1 MISWGEDSS
10 NGFGLDTTKT
20 DISCVNLIHLKSKI
34 QGLSAGN
41 SVVAFIRNNGRQVSV
56 ARIQEDQDARRFT
69 GKLKSV
75 KCKETIRALSC
86 GDSHVVLLSEEGRV
100 LCLDKANILRP
111 LDNLCNRKVTQVA
124 CGDQHSISLTQDGQ
138 VFTWGQNTSGQLG
151 LGWSEPKAVSP
162 KHLKSLSG
170 IPLVQI
176 TAGGDHSFAL
186 SLSGAV
192 FGWGKNTAGQL
203 GLGDTTD
210 RHAPAPVDCLNLKKT
225 VLISC
230 GGEHTAVLTKG
241 GVVFTFGSGRYGQL
255 GHNSLR
261 DELRPRV
268 VGQLWGSKVTQIACG
283 KHHTLAFVGPS
294 NKIYS
299 FGCGE
304 QGQLGNAVKID
315 QSVPLPVQ
323 LPDQIDDQKIEHIFA
338 GGNHSFAL
346 CTLGQESE
354 ERSNN
359 LRSSVGKVTQQA
371 IDKEIIY
378 KWISECDSKSWKKG
392 QKEITKMFS
401 SASCLNGSF
410 LDKSCDKHYQTSP
423 KQSGLDFSLVQGAF
437 RKLSKKAKV
446 LTEVEAVVQH
456 TLLPSLNEEPIGVE
470 GLRVY
475 LVLPELLRVLH
486 KQHRRTDLTEAVAA
500 AILRLHPDK
509 LQVLGD
515 CWSSLKPSVMTKHI
529 GVWKKALSVILR
541 SEHILRT
548 RDPGIKHL
556 LQVLGHLHRA
566 NQKSVETQTV
576 PDSTFCME
584 EVHFNPIF
592 LEEDVKLWRL
602 WSKQDVDQTPAIFC
616 RYPFL
621 MNLQSKINVFNIN
634 AALTM
639 NPPNNLQRTGM
650 WPFDMFPVAAPAP
663 FFELRLRRASLIED
677 TFHQLS
683 VAYHST
689 FKRSLV
695 VYLDEDAKLT
705 DVYKRDF
712 FLHLFDKLLVPESG
726 MFMYNDTNTLAWFPA
741 KPRVEEKRYFLFGVL
756 CGMALYNNNM
766 VHLPF
771 PMAFFKKLV
780 NIKPSL
786 EDLREFSPIEAGSLQ
801 YILDYPDD
809 DVENMDMTFS
819 VMWGDVAVELD
830 PKETGK
836 LVTSANKKEFVDT
849 YVNYVFNQSVEVVF
863 EEFRK
868 GFFKVCDMD
877 VVEFFQPEELRGVMV
892 GKENFDWE
900 TLKQN
905 TVYEGEYHAGH
916 PNIVTF
922 WEVFEELT
930 EDQKKAFLLF
940 LTGCDRVP
948 ILGMNQIRMSVQTLL
963 NSSQQHFPEALT
975 CHSLLQLPIYPSKET
990 LQSRLIEAVGHNR
1003 GFWNE

>member
-1 MISWGEDSS
+1 M
-10 NGFGLDTTKT
+10 
-20 DISCVNLIHLKSKI
+20 
-34 QGLSAGN
+34 
-41 SVVAFIRNNGRQVSV
+41 
-56 ARIQEDQDARRFT
+56 
-69 GKLKSV
+69 
-75 KCKETIRALSC
+75 
-86 GDSHVVLLSEEGRV
+86 
-100 LCLDKANILRP
+100 
-111 LDNLCNRKVTQVA
+111 
-124 CGDQHSISLTQDGQ
+124 
-138 VFTWGQNTSGQLG
+138 
-151 LGWSEPKAVSP
+151 
-162 KHLKSLSG
+162 
-170 IPLVQI
+170 
-176 TAGGDHSFAL
+176 
-186 SLSGAV
+186 
-192 FGWGKNTAGQL
+192 
-203 GLGDTTD
+203 
-210 RHAPAPVDCLNLKKT
+210 
-225 VLISC
+225 
-230 GGEHTAVLTKG
+230 
-241 GVVFTFGSGRYGQL
+241 
-255 GHNSLR
+255 
-261 DELRPRV
+261 
-268 VGQLWGSKVTQIACG
+268 
-283 KHHTLAFVGPS
+283 
-294 NKIYS
+294 
-299 FGCGE
+299 
-304 QGQLGNAVKID
+304 
-315 QSVPLPVQ
+315 
-323 LPDQIDDQKIEHIFA
+323 EHIFA

-359 LRSSVGKVTQQA
+359 LRSSVGKVTQQT
-371 IDKEIIY
+371 IDEEIID

-392 QKEITKMFS
+392 QKDITKMFS

-437 RKLSKKAKV
+437 RKLAKKDKV

-456 TLLPSLNEEPIGVE
+456 TLLPSLYEEPIGVE

-486 KQHRRTDLTEAVAA
+486 KQHRRTDLTKAVAA

-509 LQVLGD
+509 LQVLVD
-515 CWSSLKPSVMTKHI
+515 WWSSLKLSVATKHI
-529 GVWKKALSVILR
+529 RMWKKALSVILTTT
-541 SEHILRT
+541 HLRT
-548 RDPGIKHL
+548 PGLKHL
-556 LQVLGHLHRA
+556 FQVLDHLHRA
-566 NQKSVETQTV
+566 NQKAGGTQIV
-576 PDSTFCME
+576 PDSSFCLEDTEFHPM
-584 EVHFNPIF
+584 F
-592 LEEDVKLWRL
+592 LEEDVKLWRSL
-602 WSKQDVDQTPAIFC
+602 SKQDQTTAIFC

-621 MNLQSKINVFNIN
+621 MNLQSKIKVFNIN
-634 AALTM
+634 AALTK
-639 NPPNNLQRTGM
+639 NPPNNRQRTGM

-689 FKRSLV
+689 FKRSIV
-695 VYLDEDAKLT
+695 VYFDEDATLT
-705 DVYKRDF
+705 AVYKRDY

-741 KPRVEEKRYFLFGVL
+741 MPRVEEKRYFLFGVL

-819 VMWGDVAVELD
+819 VMWGDVVVELD

-849 YVNYVFNQSVEVVF
+849 YVNYIFNQSVEVVF

-905 TVYEGEYHAGH
+905 TV
-916 PNIVTF
+916 
-922 WEVFEELT
+922 
-930 EDQKKAFLLF
+930 
-940 LTGCDRVP
+940 
-948 ILGMNQIRMSVQTLL
+948 
-963 NSSQQHFPEALT
+963 
-975 CHSLLQLPIYPSKET
+975 
-990 LQSRLIEAVGHNR
+990 
-1003 GFWNE
+1003 

>member
-1 MISWGEDSS
+1 MISWGEDSR
-10 NGFGLDTTKT
+10 NGFGLVKPNGLDTTKT

-41 SVVAFIRNNGRQVSV
+41 SVVAFIRNNGRLVSV
-56 ARIQEDQDARRFT
+56 ARIQEDQDGRRIT

-75 KCKETIRALSC
+75 TCKETIRALSC
-86 GDSHVVLLSEEGRV
+86 GDSHAVLLSEEGRV

-111 LDNLCNRKVTQVA
+111 LDNLCNRQVTQVA

-151 LGWSEPKAVSP
+151 LGWGEPSAMSP
-162 KHLKSLSG
+162 KPLKSLSG

-192 FGWGKNTAGQL
+192 FGWGKNTTGQL
-203 GLGDTTD
+203 GLGDTTN

-261 DELRPRV
+261 DELQPRV

-283 KHHTLAFVGPS
+283 RHHTLAFVGPS

-299 FGCGE
+299 FGHGE
-304 QGQLGNAVKID
+304 QGQLGNGVKID

-323 LPDQIDDQKIEHIFA
+323 LPDQIDEQKIEHIFA

-346 CTLGQESE
+346 CTHGQESE

-359 LRSSVGKVTQQA
+359 LRSSVGKVTQA
-371 IDKEIIY
+371 LDEEIID

-423 KQSGLDFSLVQGAF
+423 KQSGLDFSLVRGAF
-437 RKLSKKAKV
+437 RKLAKKDKV

-456 TLLPSLNEEPIGVE
+456 TLLPSLYEEPIGVE

-529 GVWKKALSVILR
+529 GVWKKALSGILR
-541 SEHILRT
+541 SGHILRT

-556 LQVLGHLHRA
+556 LQVLGHLHR
-566 NQKSVETQTV
+566 
-576 PDSTFCME
+576 
-584 EVHFNPIF
+584 
-592 LEEDVKLWRL
+592 
-602 WSKQDVDQTPAIFC
+602 DVDQTPAIFC

-634 AALTM
+634 AALTQ
-639 NPPNNLQRTGM
+639 NPPNNRQRTGM
-650 WPFDMFPVAAPAP
+650 WPFDMFLVAAPAP
-663 FFELRLRRASLIED
+663 FFELRLNRASLIED
-677 TFHQLS
+677 TFHQLR
-683 VAYHST
+683 VACPST

-695 VYLDEDAKLT
+695 VYFDEDAKLT

-712 FLHLFDKLLVPESG
+712 FLHLFDKLLVPEFG
-726 MFMYNDTNTLAWFPA
+726 MFMYNDTETLAWFPA
-741 KPRVEEKRYFLFGVL
+741 MPRVAEKHYFLFGVL

-786 EDLREFSPIEAGSLQ
+786 EDLREFSPIEAKSLQ

-849 YVNYVFNQSVEVVF
+849 YVNYIFNQSVEVVF

-868 GFFKVCDMD
+868 GFIKVCDMD

-892 GKENFDWE
+892 GKEIFDWE

-948 ILGMNQIRMSVQTLL
+948 ILGMNQIRMRVQPLL

-975 CHSLLQLPIYPSKET
+975 CHSLLQLPIYPSKEI

>member
-1 MISWGEDSS
+1 MISWGEDSR
-10 NGFGLDTTKT
+10 NGFGLVKPNGLDTTKT

-41 SVVAFIRNNGRQVSV
+41 SVVAFIRNNGRLVSV
-56 ARIQEDQDARRFT
+56 ARIQEDQDGRRIT

-75 KCKETIRALSC
+75 TCKETIRALSC
-86 GDSHVVLLSEEGRV
+86 GDSHAVLLSEEGRV

-111 LDNLCNRKVTQVA
+111 LDNLCKRQVTQVA

-151 LGWSEPKAVSP
+151 LGWGEPSAMSP
-162 KHLKSLSG
+162 KPLKSLSG

-203 GLGDTTD
+203 GLGDTTN

-261 DELRPRV
+261 DELQPRV

-283 KHHTLAFVGPS
+283 RHHTLAFVGPS

-299 FGCGE
+299 FGHGK
-304 QGQLGNAVKID
+304 QGQLGNGVKID

-323 LPDQIDDQKIEHIFA
+323 LPDQIDEQKIEHIFA
-338 GGNHSFAL
+338 GGNNSFAL
-346 CTLGQESE
+346 CTHGQESE

-371 IDKEIIY
+371 IDEEIID

-423 KQSGLDFSLVQGAF
+423 KQSGLDFSLVRGAF
-437 RKLSKKAKV
+437 RKLAKKVKV

-456 TLLPSLNEEPIGVE
+456 TLLPSLYEEPIGVE
-470 GLRVY
+470 SLRVY

-529 GVWKKALSVILR
+529 GVWKKALSGILR

-592 LEEDVKLWRL
+592 LEEDVKLWRS

-634 AALTM
+634 AALT
-639 NPPNNLQRTGM
+639 QRTGM
-650 WPFDMFPVAAPAP
+650 GPFDMFLMAAPAP
-663 FFELRLRRASLIED
+663 FFELRLNRASLVED

-683 VAYHST
+683 VACPST

-695 VYLDEDAKLT
+695 VYFDEDAKLT

-712 FLHLFDKLLVPESG
+712 FLHLFKKLLVPESG
-726 MFMYNDTNTLAWFPA
+726 MFMYNDTETLAWFPA
-741 KPRVEEKRYFLFGVL
+741 MPRVEEKRYFLFGVL

-786 EDLREFSPIEAGSLQ
+786 EDLREFSPIEA
-801 YILDYPDD
+801 
-809 DVENMDMTFS
+809 
-819 VMWGDVAVELD
+819 
-830 PKETGK
+830 
-836 LVTSANKKEFVDT
+836 KKEFVDT
-849 YVNYVFNQSVEVVF
+849 YVNYIFNQSVEVVF

-948 ILGMNQIRMSVQTLL
+948 ILGMNQIRMRVQTLL

-990 LQSRLIEAVGHNR
+990 LQSRLIGAVGHNR
-1003 GFWNE
+1003 GFWN

>member
-1 MISWGEDSS
+1 MISWGEDSH
-10 NGFGLDTTKT
+10 NGFGLVKPNGLDTTKT
-20 DISCVNLIHLKSKI
+20 DISCVNLIHLKSQI

-41 SVVAFIRNNGRQVSV
+41 SVVAFIRNNGRLVSV
-56 ARIQEDQDARRFT
+56 ARIQEDLDGRRFT

-75 KCKETIRALSC
+75 TCKERIRALSC
-86 GDSHVVLLSEEGRV
+86 GDSHAVLLSEEGRV
-100 LCLDKANILRP
+100 LCLDKANILSP
-111 LDNLCNRKVTQVA
+111 LGNLCNRQITQVA
-124 CGDQHSISLTQDGQ
+124 CGDQHSILLTQDGQ

-151 LGWSEPKAVSP
+151 LGWGEPRDMSMSP
-162 KHLKSLSG
+162 KPLKSLSG

-176 TAGGDHSFAL
+176 TAGGEHSFAL

-203 GLGDTTD
+203 GLGDTTN
-210 RHAPAPVDCLNLKKT
+210 RRAPAPVDCLNLKKT

-230 GGEHTAVLTKG
+230 GGEHTAILTKG

-268 VGQLWGSKVTQIACG
+268 VGQLCGLKVTQIACG
-283 KHHTLAFVGPS
+283 RHHTLAFVGPS

-304 QGQLGNAVKID
+304 QGQLGNGVKID

-354 ERSNN
+354 ERPNN

-371 IDKEIIY
+371 IDEEIID

-423 KQSGLDFSLVQGAF
+423 KQSGLDYSLVQSAF
-437 RKLSKKAKV
+437 RKLAKKGKV

-456 TLLPSLNEEPIGVE
+456 TLLPSLYEEPIGVE

-509 LQVLGD
+509 LQVLVD
-515 CWSSLKPSVMTKHI
+515 WWSSQKLSVTTKHI
-529 GVWKKALSVILR
+529 RVWKKALSVNLTTTRI
-541 SEHILRT
+541 RT
-548 RDPGIKHL
+548 PGLKHL
-556 LQVLGHLHRA
+556 FQVLDHLHRA
-566 NQKSVETQTV
+566 NQKACGTQTV
-576 PDSTFCME
+576 PDSSFCLE
-584 EVHFNPIF
+584 DIEFNPKF
-592 LEEDVKLWRL
+592 LEEDVKLWRS
-602 WSKQDVDQTPAIFC
+602 WSKQDVDQRPAIFC

-634 AALTM
+634 AALTKIST
-639 NPPNNLQRTGM
+639 N
-650 WPFDMFPVAAPAP
+650 WPFDMFLVAAPAP
-663 FFELRLRRASLIED
+663 VFELRLNRASLIED

-695 VYLDEDAKLT
+695 VYFDEDAKLT
-705 DVYKRDF
+705 NVYKRDF

-741 KPRVEEKRYFLFGVL
+741 MPRVEEKRYFLFGVL

-780 NIKPSL
+780 NINPSL

-849 YVNYVFNQSVEVVF
+849 YVNYIFNQSVEVVF

-868 GFFKVCDMD
+868 GFFKVCDKD

-905 TVYEGEYHAGH
+905 TVYLGEYHAGH

-948 ILGMNQIRMSVQTLL
+948 ILGMNQIRMRVKTLL

-975 CHSLLQLPIYPSKET
+975 CHSLLQLPIYSSKET

>member
-1 MISWGEDSS
+1 MSYGWLRSYKPIIES
-10 NGFGLDTTKT
+10 DT
-20 DISCVNLIHLKSKI
+20 
-34 QGLSAGN
+34 SAGN
-41 SVVAFIRNNGRQVSV
+41 SVVAFIRNNGRLVSV
-56 ARIQEDQDARRFT
+56 ARIQEDQDGRRIT

-75 KCKETIRALSC
+75 TCKETIRALSC
-86 GDSHVVLLSEEGRV
+86 GDSHAVLLSEEGRV

-111 LDNLCNRKVTQVA
+111 LDNLCNRQVTQVA

-151 LGWSEPKAVSP
+151 LGWGEPSAMSP
-162 KHLKSLSG
+162 KPLKSLSG

-203 GLGDTTD
+203 GLGDTTN

-225 VLISC
+225 VWISC

-241 GVVFTFGSGRYGQL
+241 GVVFTFGSGHYGQL

-283 KHHTLAFVGPS
+283 RHHTLAFVGPS

-299 FGCGE
+299 FGHGE
-304 QGQLGNAVKID
+304 QGQLGNGVKID

-359 LRSSVGKVTQQA
+359 LRSSVGKVTQA
-371 IDKEIIY
+371 IDEKIIY

-423 KQSGLDFSLVQGAF
+423 KQSGLDFSLVRGAF
-437 RKLSKKAKV
+437 RKLAKKGKV

-456 TLLPSLNEEPIGVE
+456 TLLPSLYEEPIGVE
-470 GLRVY
+470 SLRVY

-529 GVWKKALSVILR
+529 GVWKKALSGILR
-541 SEHILRT
+541 SGHILRT

-634 AALTM
+634 AALT
-639 NPPNNLQRTGM
+639 QRTGM
-650 WPFDMFPVAAPAP
+650 GPFDMFLMGGAC
-663 FFELRLRRASLIED
+663 
-677 TFHQLS
+677 S
-683 VAYHST
+683 V
-689 FKRSLV
+689 L
-695 VYLDEDAKLT
+695 
-705 DVYKRDF
+705 
-712 FLHLFDKLLVPESG
+712 
-726 MFMYNDTNTLAWFPA
+726 
-741 KPRVEEKRYFLFGVL
+741 
-756 CGMALYNNNM
+756 
-766 VHLPF
+766 
-771 PMAFFKKLV
+771 
-780 NIKPSL
+780 
-786 EDLREFSPIEAGSLQ
+786 
-801 YILDYPDD
+801 
-809 DVENMDMTFS
+809 
-819 VMWGDVAVELD
+819 
-830 PKETGK
+830 
-836 LVTSANKKEFVDT
+836 
-849 YVNYVFNQSVEVVF
+849 
-863 EEFRK
+863 
-868 GFFKVCDMD
+868 
-877 VVEFFQPEELRGVMV
+877 
-892 GKENFDWE
+892 
-900 TLKQN
+900 
-905 TVYEGEYHAGH
+905 
-916 PNIVTF
+916 
-922 WEVFEELT
+922 
-930 EDQKKAFLLF
+930 
-940 LTGCDRVP
+940 
-948 ILGMNQIRMSVQTLL
+948 
-963 NSSQQHFPEALT
+963 
-975 CHSLLQLPIYPSKET
+975 
-990 LQSRLIEAVGHNR
+990 
-1003 GFWNE
+1003 

>member
-1 MISWGEDSS
+1 MISWGEDSRK
-10 NGFGLDTTKT
+10 GFGLVKPNGLDTTKT

-34 QGLSAGN
+34 QALSAGN
-41 SVVAFIRNNGRQVSV
+41 SVVAFIRNNGRLVSV
-56 ARIQEDQDARRFT
+56 ARIQEDQDGRRFT

-75 KCKETIRALSC
+75 TCKERIRALSC
-86 GDSHVVLLSEEGRV
+86 GDSHAVLLSEEGRV
-100 LCLDKANILRP
+100 LCLDKANILSP
-111 LDNLCNRKVTQVA
+111 LGNLCNRQVTQVA
-124 CGDQHSISLTQDGQ
+124 CGDQHSILLTQDGQ

-151 LGWSEPKAVSP
+151 LGWGEPRDMSMSP
-162 KHLKSLSG
+162 KPLKSLSG

-176 TAGGDHSFAL
+176 TAGGEHSFAL

-203 GLGDTTD
+203 GLGDTTN
-210 RHAPAPVDCLNLKKT
+210 RCAPAHVDCLNLKKT

-241 GVVFTFGSGRYGQL
+241 GVVFTFGSGCHGQL

-268 VGQLWGSKVTQIACG
+268 VGQLCGLKVTQIACG
-283 KHHTLAFVGPS
+283 RHHTLAFVGPS

-299 FGCGE
+299 FGRGE
-304 QGQLGNAVKID
+304 QGQLGNGVKID

-354 ERSNN
+354 ERPNN

-371 IDKEIIY
+371 IDEEIID
-378 KWISECDSKSWKKG
+378 KWNSECDSKSWKKG

-410 LDKSCDKHYQTSP
+410 LDKSCDKHYQTST
-423 KQSGLDFSLVQGAF
+423 KQSGLDYSLVQGAF
-437 RKLSKKAKV
+437 RKLAKKDKV
-446 LTEVEAVVQH
+446 LTEVEAIVQH
-456 TLLPSLNEEPIGVE
+456 TLLPSLYEEPIGVE

-500 AILRLHPDK
+500 AILRLHPEK

-529 GVWKKALSVILR
+529 GVWKKALSGILR

-548 RDPGIKHL
+548 RDTGIKHL

-584 EVHFNPIF
+584 EVHFNSIF
-592 LEEDVKLWRL
+592 LAEDVKLWRL

-616 RYPFL
+616 CYPFL
-621 MNLQSKINVFNIN
+621 MNLQSKIHVFNIN
-634 AALTM
+634 ATLTK
-639 NPPNNLQRTGM
+639 NPPNNPQRTGM
-650 WPFDMFPVAAPAP
+650 WPYDMFLVAAPAP
-663 FFELRLRRASLIED
+663 FFELRLNRASLIED

-695 VYLDEDAKLT
+695 VYFDEDAKLT

-726 MFMYNDTNTLAWFPA
+726 MFMYNDTKTLAWFPA

-780 NIKPSL
+780 NINPSL

-836 LVTSANKKEFVDT
+836 PVTSANKKEFVDT
-849 YVNYVFNQSVEVVF
+849 YVNYIFNQSVEVVF

-868 GFFKVCDMD
+868 GFFKVCDKD

-905 TVYEGEYHAGH
+905 TVYLGEYHAGH
-916 PNIVTF
+916 PNIITF

-930 EDQKKAFLLF
+930 EDQKKAFLCTYGTF
-940 LTGCDRVP
+940 
-948 ILGMNQIRMSVQTLL
+948 
-963 NSSQQHFPEALT
+963 
-975 CHSLLQLPIYPSKET
+975 SL
-990 LQSRLIEAVGHNR
+990 
-1003 GFWNE
+1003 